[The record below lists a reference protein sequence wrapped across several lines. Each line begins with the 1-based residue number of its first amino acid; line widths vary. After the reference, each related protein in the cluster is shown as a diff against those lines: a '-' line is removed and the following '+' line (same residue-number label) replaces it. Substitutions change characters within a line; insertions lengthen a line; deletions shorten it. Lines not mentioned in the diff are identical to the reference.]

1 MTKTTDAFNSFC
13 DIVKT
18 LNIEQNK
25 NIFSDASDEKYQVV
39 KSTKNAKEHSITW
52 IKYYL
57 NAGNLYFNTYN
68 VFEGK
73 N

>member
-1 MTKTTDAFNSFC
+1 MRSWEMTKTTDAFNSFC

-39 KSTKNAKEHSITW
+39 KSTKNAKRTQ
-52 IKYYL
+52 
-57 NAGNLYFNTYN
+57 YN
-68 VFEGK
+68 MDK
-73 N
+73 ILP

>member
-18 LNIEQNK
+18 LNIEPDK

-39 KSTKNAKEHSITW
+39 KSTKNAKRTQ
-52 IKYYL
+52 
-57 NAGNLYFNTYN
+57 YN
-68 VFEGK
+68 MDK
-73 N
+73 ILP